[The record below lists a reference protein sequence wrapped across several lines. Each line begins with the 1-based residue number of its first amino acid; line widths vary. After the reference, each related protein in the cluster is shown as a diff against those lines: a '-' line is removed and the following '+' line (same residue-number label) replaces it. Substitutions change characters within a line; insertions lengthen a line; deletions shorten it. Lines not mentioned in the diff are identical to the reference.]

1 MVLEYISAQDAAIK
15 WGITKRRVQILCSS
29 NRIDNAVRIGN
40 MWVLPSNAQKPTDA
54 RCKTKEATIKKIES
68 NPIRVVRTKIKNLVQ
83 QGISSLIDNG
93 YAMND
98 GKLIL
103 ITVFASELLLYYINK
118 QKNNSNY
125 DENDVNDVLLSIS
138 KLTKV
143 DVDYKSNII
152 YNISNSVRK
161 LIKKYPFCCDD
172 AISWCYQYANKLN
185 HSMYCSTQFFTEKYM
200 ITSIV
205 DNMRIQNRSKI
216 LDFACG
222 GANFLIY
229 CMDVLVDAKADSFES
244 KKRLLSSLN
253 SAYSK
258 LYGYEIDP
266 TLAIVAVINLK
277 IKGISI
283 LTNNN
288 FDVSLDEFEHF
299 HTNVFYPKTETLIGA
314 LDVEPQKQVII
325 NTLTNEEKSLQDIY
339 IGTDTII
346 TNPPFQT
353 TKGMNEKLKSY
364 LKTHYPLSKCDMCN
378 SFIELS
384 QKILT
389 EGGIAGLVTQNSW
402 MYLDSFIT
410 LRKDFLT
417 KYLIESIVE
426 LGSNA
431 FYDLNG
437 EKSNV
442 ALLIY
447 RQKQPCA
454 KHKTRLTSL
463 KTLPQ
468 PIAEQLLS
476 SRDNCDD
483 YTHKILQCKI
493 YENADSR
500 FDMVSSQKLR
510 DLVFSKEKYGDFAV
524 PMQGTSTGDAK
535 NLIDFWWNHIGDS
548 NWIPVSKGGGYSRWS
563 GLNFYCVKWGANGE
577 FIKATKGSAIRNATY
592 FSQTE
597 LVYSDTGTSGLNVRK
612 LLPGQIFVASGP
624 GIRILD
630 GDSYS
635 HLAFLNSRFSSYY
648 IRLLSPKFTIAAGY
662 IAKLPIVKAI
672 ISSNLL
678 SEYGKQCFDAKNRR
692 LKKRV
697 CNFEFV
703 DIDNV
708 QTTNIE
714 KCAYSWFIEDIEDEW
729 MQLYNEQLSE
739 TLISSMMNLSNE
751 DLLTMD
757 TYIGEKNVLSNDKVE
772 NIVENDLKDVFSKSL
787 DANCNVIRTKS
798 DKVSLGCDGI
808 IEFASQKMKISCEAI
823 YKFIVEKQF
832 FPPEIKNKYINL
844 YIHAIAMSALNYKN
858 EKISFISLKDLLRK
872 MPICS
877 NKNRPFIEKWFKE
890 TFNYIHTESFFKS
903 PIYKYDQELDLI
915 SYIGGEKSE

>member
-1 MVLEYISAQDAAIK
+1 M
-15 WGITKRRVQILCSS
+15 
-29 NRIDNAVRIGN
+29 
-40 MWVLPSNAQKPTDA
+40 
-54 RCKTKEATIKKIES
+54 
-68 NPIRVVRTKIKNLVQ
+68 
-83 QGISSLIDNG
+83 
-93 YAMND
+93 
-98 GKLIL
+98 
-103 ITVFASELLLYYINK
+103 
-118 QKNNSNY
+118 
-125 DENDVNDVLLSIS
+125 
-138 KLTKV
+138 
-143 DVDYKSNII
+143 
-152 YNISNSVRK
+152 
-161 LIKKYPFCCDD
+161 
-172 AISWCYQYANKLN
+172 
-185 HSMYCSTQFFTEKYM
+185 
-200 ITSIV
+200 
-205 DNMRIQNRSKI
+205 
-216 LDFACG
+216 
-222 GANFLIY
+222 
-229 CMDVLVDAKADSFES
+229 
-244 KKRLLSSLN
+244 
-253 SAYSK
+253 
-258 LYGYEIDP
+258 
-266 TLAIVAVINLK
+266 
-277 IKGISI
+277 
-283 LTNNN
+283 
-288 FDVSLDEFEHF
+288 
-299 HTNVFYPKTETLIGA
+299 
-314 LDVEPQKQVII
+314 
-325 NTLTNEEKSLQDIY
+325 
-339 IGTDTII
+339 
-346 TNPPFQT
+346 
-353 TKGMNEKLKSY
+353 
-364 LKTHYPLSKCDMCN
+364 
-378 SFIELS
+378 
-384 QKILT
+384 
-389 EGGIAGLVTQNSW
+389 
-402 MYLDSFIT
+402 
-410 LRKDFLT
+410 
-417 KYLIESIVE
+417 
-426 LGSNA
+426 
-431 FYDLNG
+431 
-437 EKSNV
+437 
-442 ALLIY
+442 
-447 RQKQPCA
+447 
-454 KHKTRLTSL
+454 
-463 KTLPQ
+463 
-468 PIAEQLLS
+468 
-476 SRDNCDD
+476 
-483 YTHKILQCKI
+483 
-493 YENADSR
+493 
-500 FDMVSSQKLR
+500 
-510 DLVFSKEKYGDFAV
+510 
-524 PMQGTSTGDAK
+524 
-535 NLIDFWWNHIGDS
+535 
-548 NWIPVSKGGGYSRWS
+548 
-563 GLNFYCVKWGANGE
+563 NFYCVKWGSNGE

-808 IEFASQKMKISCEAI
+808 IEFASQKMKISCETI